1 MKNDWNKGNESKLTS
16 IERLMYHQEWL
27 QKQHKDIKDKIHSR
41 IKVEEKPVQGFPKD
55 KMKD

>member
-27 QKQHKDIKDKIHSR
+27 QKQHKDVRDKITSR
-41 IKVEEKPVQGFPKD
+41 IKVEEQPVVGFLRD
-55 KMKD
+55 